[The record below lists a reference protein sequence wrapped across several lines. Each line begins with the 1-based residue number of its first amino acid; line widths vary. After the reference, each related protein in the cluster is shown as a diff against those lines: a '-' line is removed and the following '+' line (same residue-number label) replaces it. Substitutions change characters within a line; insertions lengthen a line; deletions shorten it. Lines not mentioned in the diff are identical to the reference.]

1 LPRLTTITLDAD
13 SHTPNP
19 PSEWNAAW
27 VQIRLIHAYSTER
40 RLPHLR
46 QRSVANAWPAMV
58 IEFSDI
64 VGRATEA
71 REQVL
76 HSWEY
81 AGSGVT
87 AADIGRME
95 QAHDW
100 LRIIL
105 APYPEERLCLSQWAT
120 AIAYGRSLRRLLL
133 KRHWSRSTF
142 YRFVGAGAHVIAL
155 DLQRQGRPVT

>member
-1 LPRLTTITLDAD
+1 LA
-13 SHTPNP
+13 
-19 PSEWNAAW
+19 
-27 VQIRLIHAYSTER
+27 
-40 RLPHLR
+40 
-46 QRSVANAWPAMV
+46 
-58 IEFSDI
+58 I

-120 AIAYGRSLRRLLL
+120 AIAYGRSLRRMLL
-133 KRHWSRSTF
+133 KRRWSRSTF
-142 YRFVGAGAHVIAL
+142 YRYVTAGAHVIAL
-155 DLQRQGRPVT
+155 KLQQQGRPVV

>member
-1 LPRLTTITLDAD
+1 MARQSTIGIDAD
-13 SHTPNP
+13 RAIA
-19 PSEWNAAW
+19 PSQWSANW
-27 VQIRLIHAYSTER
+27 VQQRLIEAYATER

-46 QRSVANAWPAMV
+46 HRAIANAWPSTI

-87 AADIGRME
+87 AADLTRME
-95 QAHDW
+95 DAHNW
-100 LRIIL
+100 LLIIL

-120 AIAYGRSLRRLLL
+120 AIAYGRSLRRLLT

-142 YRFVGAGAHVIAL
+142 YRFVSAGAHVIAL
-155 DLQRQGRPVT
+155 ELQRQGKPVV

>member
-1 LPRLTTITLDAD
+1 MARQSTIGIDAD
-13 SHTPNP
+13 RAIA
-19 PSEWNAAW
+19 PSQWSANW
-27 VQIRLIHAYSTER
+27 VQQRLIEAYATER

-46 QRSVANAWPAMV
+46 QRAVSNAWPSTI

-120 AIAYGRSLRRLLL
+120 AIAYGRSLRRMLL
-133 KRHWSRSTF
+133 KRRWSRSTF
-142 YRFVGAGAHVIAL
+142 YRYVTAGAHVIAL
-155 DLQRQGRPVT
+155 KLQQQGRPVV